1 MYKSTKLIVAL
12 GAAGVVAAAGS
23 AFTATSTIDDSAIN
37 VGSVAQSV
45 SGATITNVTHT
56 YTAATDTTTA
66 ISAKAEELLSTSAGV
81 VKIGINS
88 EALQDCTVTQTD
100 IAPIGADGGV
110 ADFSTIACDI
120 TDTANVTSV
129 RFVVN
134 G

>member
-1 MYKSTKLIVAL
+1 MRTSSKLIVGLAAV
-12 GAAGVVAAAGS
+12 GAVVAGGS
-23 AFTATSTIDDSAIN
+23 AFTATSTIDSSAVH

-45 SGATITNVTHT
+45 SGATITNVAYT

-66 ISAKAEELLSTSAGV
+66 ISAKAEELLAAGS
-81 VKIGINS
+81 VKVSVNNG
-88 EALQDCTVTQTD
+88 ALQDCTVTVTD
-100 IAPIGADGGV
+100 ANSDGVDDGA
-110 ADFSTIACDI
+110 ADFSDIACDI